1 MTTALLFDMDG
12 VLVDVS
18 RSYRKAVQE
27 TVAAFL
33 GKSIRK
39 EMVMEYKNRGGFNN
53 DWDLTEQI
61 LLDHNLKVEK
71 KKIIRIFQDL
81 YLGTDYT
88 GFIQNEI
95 WLLPKKLL
103 LELSRTYPC
112 GIVTGRPGEDAD
124 YVLKRFNM
132 QSFFSAV
139 ITMDHLPED
148 RQKPHPMGIHLAL
161 KELDCTS
168 GFYFGDNVDDMK
180 AATAAGMK
188 AIGVIPPGEDPVS
201 HKENLFRHG
210 AEAVLQSIQDLKE
223 VIS

>member
-1 MTTALLFDMDG
+1 MMTALLFDMDG

-18 RSYRKAVQE
+18 HSYRKAVQE
-27 TVAAFL
+27 TVAVFL
-33 GKSIRK
+33 GKTIRK

-61 LLDHNLKVEK
+61 LLDHNLEVDKEQ
-71 KKIIRIFQDL
+71 IIRVFQDL
-81 YLGTDYT
+81 YLGTNYT
-88 GFIQNEI
+88 GLIRNEV

-103 LELSRTYPC
+103 INLSRSYPC

-132 QSFFSAV
+132 QSFFSVV

-148 RQKPHPMGIHLAL
+148 RQKPHPMGIQLAL
-161 KELDCTS
+161 RELDCAS

-180 AATAAGMK
+180 AAAAAGMK
-188 AIGVIPPGEDPVS
+188 AIGVIPPGADPVS
-201 HKENLFRHG
+201 HKDNLLHSG
-210 AEAVLQSIQDLKE
+210 ADAVLQSIHDLKE
-223 VIS
+223 VLS